1 MKERANLMSEPS
13 RPPGKTTVAT
23 GVLLTIARLTTLKVP
38 GVSRMYQSP
47 AGVNR
52 IFQKGDYGDGV
63 NIYIED
69 DMVYADIHV
78 IVKHDVNIREVSREI
93 QQAVKRALSEMV
105 GMDVG
110 AINIYVENIDYPA
123 MQSVQEQ
130 TNE

>member
-1 MKERANLMSEPS
+1 MSNTS

-23 GVLLTIARLTTLKVP
+23 GVLLTIARLTTLQVR
-38 GVSRMYQSP
+38 GVSRMYQYP
-47 AGVNR
+47 VGVNR

-69 DMVYADIHV
+69 DTVYADIHV
-78 IVKHDVNIREVSREI
+78 IVKHDINIREVSRKI
-93 QQAVKRALSEMV
+93 QQDVKRAFSEMV

-123 MQSVQEQ
+123 RQAAQEQ
-130 TNE
+130 LTA